1 MYALVETSGAQH
13 RVAEGDLLVVDRVQA
28 QVGDSVELD
37 KVLFING
44 ETTTFGTPYIEGAK
58 VIAEVVD
65 HHLGGKV
72 EAYKYRRARRY
83 RKAVG
88 FRARLTTLRIQSFAQ

>member
-37 KVLFING
+37 KVLFINR
-44 ETTTFGTPYIEGAK
+44 I
-58 VIAEVVD
+58 VIS
-65 HHLGGKV
+65 
-72 EAYKYRRARRY
+72 Y
-83 RKAVG
+83 
-88 FRARLTTLRIQSFAQ
+88 S

>member
-1 MYALVETSGAQH
+1 MYALVETSGTQH
-13 RVAEGDLLVVDRVQA
+13 RVVEGDLLVVDRVQA
-28 QVGDSVELD
+28 QVGESVELN
-37 KVLFING
+37 KVLLING

-65 HHLGGKV
+65 HHLGNKV

-83 RKAVG
+83 RKAIG
-88 FRARLTTLRIQSFAQ
+88 FRARLTTLRIQSLAQ